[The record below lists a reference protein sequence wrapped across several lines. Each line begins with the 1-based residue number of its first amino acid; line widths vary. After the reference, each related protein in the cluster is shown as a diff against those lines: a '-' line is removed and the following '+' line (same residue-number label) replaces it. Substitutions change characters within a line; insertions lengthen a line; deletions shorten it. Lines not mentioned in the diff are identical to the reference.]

1 MKIQRKTQMAKI
13 GSFFL
18 LITLFQTLFLQTA
31 MAQVSVQTV
40 LDRTEVAVGETL
52 NLSVNVSSKENIDVG
67 EPRLPQL
74 DGFQLLNTWTQN
86 STSSK
91 LVQTPSGMKFETM
104 KRVEFNYALQA
115 QREGDLS
122 IGAFEVVVDGKV
134 YNTKPVYVKVD
145 PAGVQRNPA
154 PQNNYPQGMPSLD
167 EIDEA
172 EELFNQMLQRQLP
185 DDFDQRIRTMPKNLK
200 EAFFVQVEL
209 DKQQAYEG
217 EQIIAN
223 WYIYVRG
230 SIEQLDRLKFPELKG
245 FWKEDIETA
254 PTLSF
259 EQEVINGVPFKKAL
273 IASHALFPIKPGT
286 SVVDEY
292 KIKATIRLPLDG
304 FGSFGFG
311 RPYTYTKSSDRI
323 KVEVKKLPTDQKPK
337 NFSGAVGQF
346 QVQAK
351 VDGQKFVVNQP
362 LSLRFR
368 FEGRGNAKTID
379 LPAIEYPAGVEVYDT
394 KSDSKYFRN
403 GSSYKEFEV
412 ILIPRQVGPLT
423 IPAISVGLFDP
434 KKGEYYNQ
442 STEPI
447 QLEIVEDSN
456 AQNLNSSRLNP
467 GKSTELNPVTQQP
480 TLPNIL
486 TTWNESSVLSESRL
500 LAVWAI
506 VFTTILA
513 GLSGQYY
520 VQMGLGKK
528 KRQLRKV
535 VQSRLKKA
543 HQLAVKAEAR
553 NFAIELSNTLF
564 FILGDVSGL
573 NGAYDE
579 LPKILAKIP
588 PSIRSECG
596 NEIQSILDKLY
607 TLSFAPEELVAK
619 YNHPNELNQIYKE
632 VESLFDKILKL
643 SSKDVSAS
651 E

>member
-1 MKIQRKTQMAKI
+1 MAKI
-13 GSFFL
+13 GKFIFFL
-18 LITLFQTLFLQTA
+18 FFIQFFLFEIAQ
-31 MAQVSVQTV
+31 AQVSVQTV

-74 DGFQLLNTWTQN
+74 DGFELLNTWTQN

-104 KRVEFNYALQA
+104 KRVEFNYSLQA
-115 QREGDLS
+115 QRQGDLS

-145 PAGVQRNPA
+145 PAGSQRKPN
-154 PQNNYPQGMPSLD
+154 PQNSYPQGMPSLD

-223 WYIYVRG
+223 WYIYIRG

-259 EQEVINGVPFKKAL
+259 EQEVVNGVPFKKAL

-286 SVVDEY
+286 SVIDEY

-323 KVEVKKLPTDQKPK
+323 KVEVKKLPTENKPK

-351 VDGQKFVVNQP
+351 IDGQKFVVNQP

-379 LPAIEYPAGVEVYDT
+379 LPPIEYPAGVELYDT

-412 ILIPRQVGPLT
+412 ILIPRQTGTLT

-447 QLEIVEDSN
+447 QLDIVEDAN
-456 AQNLNSSRLNP
+456 AQNLNSTRLSP
-467 GKSTELNPVTQQP
+467 GKATTNTDAVQQP
-480 TLPNIL
+480 SLPQLI
-486 TTWNESSVLSESRL
+486 TTWNQSSVLNGSRL
-500 LAVWAI
+500 WMFWSAVFSLI
-506 VFTTILA
+506 LVTI
-513 GLSGQYY
+513 SGQFY
-520 VQMGLGKK
+520 VQMGFGKK
-528 KRQLRKV
+528 KRQLRKI
-535 VQSRLKKA
+535 VQMRLQKA
-543 HQLAVKAEAR
+543 QQLAVKAEAR

-564 FILGDVSGL
+564 YILGDISGQ

-596 NEIQSILDKLY
+596 AEIQSILDKLY

-632 VESLFDKILKL
+632 VDSLFNKILKL
-643 SSKDVSAS
+643 SSKDISTDES
-651 E
+651 